1 MEIKK
6 RFNKILYIVMLL
18 LGVSIVTFTLT
29 YLAGSNPALAMF
41 EAQGIVPTQ
50 EQLLL
55 AEKNMGIDKP
65 IYIQYINWITNVL
78 QGDLGT
84 SYLKNEPVVNLIID
98 RIGATIYLTAASMI
112 IMLIIAIP
120 MGIYSATHNNKII
133 DYIIRFSSFMGIS
146 IPSFCLGVFLL
157 YLFTIWLDVLPV
169 IHTKMSFSRIILPA
183 ITLSVPMAAK
193 YSRQVRISILEELKQ
208 DYVLGAISRGVKKN
222 RILFKYILPN
232 SILPLLAV
240 LGISIGS
247 LLGGAAVVEIIFS
260 YPGLGSLMVEAVNAR
275 DYPLIQGL
283 VLWISGVY
291 LLLNQLIDE
300 LYYKIDPR
308 TRNVRLKNEI

>member
-1 MEIKK
+1 MEMK
-6 RFNKILYIVMLL
+6 RVYNKVFYIVVLL
-18 LGVSIVTFTLT
+18 LGVSVVTFTLT

-41 EAQGIVPTQ
+41 EAQGVVPTE

-65 IYIQYINWITNVL
+65 IYIQYMNWGMNVL
-78 QGDLGT
+78 KGDLGI
-84 SYLKNEPVVNLIID
+84 SFLKNEPVINLIID
-98 RIGATIYLTAASMI
+98 RLAPTAYLTVISLL
-112 IMLIIAIP
+112 IMLIVAIP
-120 MGIYSATHNNKII
+120 TGIYSAINNNKVA
-133 DYIIRFSSFMGIS
+133 DYIIRVTSFIGIS

-157 YLFTIWLDVLPV
+157 YFFTIWLDILPV

-183 ITLSVPMAAK
+183 ITLAVPMAAK
-193 YSRQVRISILEELKQ
+193 YSRQVRIAILEELKQ
-208 DYVLGAISRGVKKN
+208 DYVIGAVSRGVKKSN
-222 RILFKYILPN
+222 VLLKYILPN
-232 SILPLLAV
+232 AILPLLAI

-283 VLWISGVY
+283 ILWISGVY
-291 LLLNQLIDE
+291 LILNQLIDE
-300 LYYKIDPR
+300 LYYRIDPR
-308 TRNVRLKNEI
+308 TRKVRL